1 MAKARTGGGL
11 SDRGSKEKIRDGGRR
26 EKESR
31 RRAAVPGET
40 ARSSW
45 LVHRS
50 RRRCREREREASE
63 TKASSPPLSLR
74 YSCTY
79 TTPSP
84 ASEATRKRY
93 AREKA
98 ARTRK
103 WQTGSSWKE
112 CGSAKEKG
120 GTRKKGAKQGDKHK
134 GRTRNETKGQREE
147 GKGLAGKE
155 RRGKGR
161 GREGIG
167 GKGQEGE
174 RKGKAGEKQQL
185 RQRRTTGPQ
194 TWVALRRVH
203 ELGAVVVG
211 DGGLDG
217 AHRGGVVGNGTVSGE
232 GTANHGSDAERLP
245 QVAEHHR
252 ALPVAAQHRDGGRHS
267 HGRQPCRTPDP
278 Q

>member
-1 MAKARTGGGL
+1 MQRERGRRARQRQVRLPSHFATPAPTRRRHLRLKPQESATHERRLREQGNGKQEAAGRSVAAQKKKEEHERRVRSKATNTKGEHETRRK
-11 SDRGSKEKIRDGGRR
+11 DRGR
-26 EKESR
+26 
-31 RRAAVPGET
+31 
-40 ARSSW
+40 
-45 LVHRS
+45 
-50 RRRCREREREASE
+50 
-63 TKASSPPLSLR
+63 
-74 YSCTY
+74 
-79 TTPSP
+79 
-84 ASEATRKRY
+84 
-93 AREKA
+93 
-98 ARTRK
+98 
-103 WQTGSSWKE
+103 
-112 CGSAKEKG
+112 
-120 GTRKKGAKQGDKHK
+120 
-134 GRTRNETKGQREE
+134 
-147 GKGLAGKE
+147 
-155 RRGKGR
+155 KGR